1 MDLDDI
7 KAQLDRIFA
16 AGNRTSS
23 RDQAAGL
30 RAALVEF
37 KVGIGQL
44 REALARTERELDAAR
59 RDASEYRRRGDLAL
73 GIEDHET
80 ARIAADFSAKAS
92 ERVDLL
98 ERKVIV
104 QRDEL
109 TIAEREYEA
118 TRKQFQAASLGLP
131 ADAAATDPS
140 AESSGPSSVDQLMM
154 EQRAKEAAVE
164 AQLEHLK
171 KKLGERQ

>member
-23 RDQAAGL
+23 RDRPASL
-30 RAALVEF
+30 RAALVQF
-37 KVGIGQL
+37 KVGIAEI
-44 REALARTERELDAAR
+44 REALARTERDLAAAR
-59 RDASEYRRRGDLAL
+59 RDAEQYQRRGDLAS
-73 GIEDHET
+73 GIDDQET
-80 ARIAADFSAKAS
+80 ARIAADYRARAQ

-109 TIAEREYEA
+109 A
-118 TRKQFQAASLGLP
+118 
-131 ADAAATDPS
+131 
-140 AESSGPSSVDQLMM
+140 
-154 EQRAKEAAVE
+154 
-164 AQLEHLK
+164 
-171 KKLGERQ
+171 